1 MEIRALT
8 ALDLPLA
15 ARLRIAC
22 WETDYAGV
30 VPSGVLSEENEVA
43 RMKDWLDHQS
53 EDHFC
58 LFGAFDGERLAGFT
72 GGAMADSQDTDCGFE
87 IYYLFV
93 DPAYRGQKL
102 SLQLLDRLIAA
113 VQVYRFHELVVYNF
127 AESPSNRFY
136 HRLGGKVR
144 RSYVAQIRDMHCPVD
159 VFVFDLGT
167 IATTVR
173 EKLG

>member
-8 ALDLPLA
+8 ASDLRWPPSPHRMLEYGLCGGRS
-15 ARLRIAC
+15 ARCPERRQRSHPHEGWL
-22 WETDYAGV
+22 
-30 VPSGVLSEENEVA
+30 ENQA
-43 RMKDWLDHQS
+43 

-72 GGAMADSQDTDCGFE
+72 GGAMADAQDTDCGFE
-87 IYYLFV
+87 MYYLFV

-102 SLQLLDRLIAA
+102 SLQLMDRLIGA

-144 RSYVAQIRDMHCPVD
+144 RSYVAEIRDMHCPVD
-159 VFVFDLGT
+159 VFAFDLGT
-167 IATTVR
+167 LATTVR
-173 EKLG
+173 DKLG